1 MPGPEQ
7 EGPRPQRARIPP
19 PAETGG
25 NPEQEPR
32 DYVHAAYFA
41 NEHADVQT
49 IGRRCGMS
57 SPTTVAEISAGI
69 AAAHQRFAETLAL
82 LSDAQ
87 L

>member
-1 MPGPEQ
+1 MPWTV
-7 EGPRPQRARIPP
+7 
-19 PAETGG
+19 PASRCGYNLITGRKADG
-25 NPEQEPR
+25 
-32 DYVHAAYFA
+32 AY
-41 NEHADVQT
+41 ADMQT

-69 AAAHQRFAETLAL
+69 AAAHQRFAQTLAP